1 MNGFHE
7 DILRADE
14 VEQPKGSSTVALIN
28 AWLLRLMSLVFVG
41 LTIFIWAQ
49 AVGFG
54 ERDLLRF
61 DLLTSVQ
68 KSFTAVFCVLFPV
81 AAVGLWTTLSWG
93 RVVWFMAVAAQL
105 LSYTVWNDLLGI
117 PVAVLLLHA
126 VGIAIYLILLGADRF
141 IAKKE

>member
-1 MNGFHE
+1 MNGFQE

-126 VGIAIYLILLGADRF
+126 IGIAIYLILLGADRF

>member
-1 MNGFHE
+1 MNGFQE

-126 VGIAIYLILLGADRF
+126 IGIAIYLILLGADLF